1 VIARKKGTAAAI
13 CACVSLLAFNAP
25 VASAQAQ
32 SGAVFQRTGAL
43 SGGGTYILRRD
54 ASAPTASVELWYRAP
69 GAGYDNATPG
79 VSRLAIT
86 ALAASAPPHGRSL
99 AELVTRLGG
108 SLSINVYPDIA
119 MVGASVPVAQAPGV
133 LRALTHAYFEP
144 AITTDGLKAALRD
157 CAIGAA
163 EAQFEPE
170 HVLQDALFARIF
182 TAGPAHFP
190 PTPGSARDFTKIPES
205 AVKAFAARAFRRQ
218 NAFLT
223 VSGGVD
229 AGILGSLE
237 AAAGAKSAA
246 DAPIDSTLTNAPI
259 NAVQGAQ
266 IAGLGFA
273 WVGPP
278 IADAKAATA
287 MDFIADYLF
296 DADHGTLAQA
306 VRTKQA
312 DAFVN
317 GQFITLHK
325 PGVLLVTVAGGD
337 ANAAR
342 SQILAA
348 AASMTKPLDEKTF
361 AAARNAFEYHIM
373 SQTQTPAARAD
384 NFGWYAAEGNPGYAP
399 GDESGEYVKA
409 VESLDPG
416 YVAEVAR
423 KYLQNPAIVQLL
435 AGEHGTGTAI

>member
-1 VIARKKGTAAAI
+1 M
-13 CACVSLLAFNAP
+13 
-25 VASAQAQ
+25 
-32 SGAVFQRTGAL
+32 FQRTGSL

-108 SLSINVYPDIA
+108 TLSINVYPDIA
-119 MVGASVPVAQAPGV
+119 MVGASVPVAQAPTV

-144 AITTDGLKAALRD
+144 AITTDGLKTAMRD

-163 EAQFEPE
+163 ESQFEPE

-190 PTPGSARDFTKIPES
+190 PTPASARDFTKISEPV
-205 AVKAFAARAFRRQ
+205 VKAFAARAFRRQ

-223 VSGGVD
+223 VSGGIE
-229 AGILGSLE
+229 AGILSNMQ
-237 AAAGAKSAA
+237 AAGSGTPAAA
-246 DAPIDSTLTNAPI
+246 DAPLDSTLTTAPV

-296 DADHGTLAQA
+296 DGDHGTIAQA
-306 VRTKQA
+306 VRTKQS

-361 AAARNAFEYHIM
+361 DAARNAFEYHIM
-373 SQTQTPAARAD
+373 SQTQTPASRAD
-384 NFGWYAAEGNPGYAP
+384 NFGWYAAEGNAGYAP
-399 GDESGEYVKA
+399 GDQSGEYVKA

>member
-1 VIARKKGTAAAI
+1 MITRRQATAAAI
-13 CACVSLLAFNAP
+13 CTCVSLFAFNAP
-25 VASAQAQ
+25 AANAQAQ
-32 SGAVFQRTGAL
+32 NTAVFQQSGAL

-54 ASAPTASVELWYRAP
+54 ATAPTASVELWYRAP

-79 VSRLAIT
+79 ISRLAIT
-86 ALAASAPPHGRSL
+86 ALAASAPLHGRSF
-99 AELVTRLGG
+99 AETVTRLGG
-108 SLSINVYPDIA
+108 TLSINVYPDIA
-119 MVGASVPVAQAPGV
+119 MIGASVPVAEAPSV
-133 LRALTHAYFEP
+133 LRALTRAYFEP
-144 AITTDGLKAALRD
+144 DVTSDGLKAALRD

-163 EAQFEPE
+163 ESQFEPE
-170 HVLQDALFARIF
+170 RVLQDALFARVF
-182 TAGPAHFP
+182 TGGPAHFP
-190 PTPGSARDFTKIPES
+190 PVPASARDFTKIPES
-205 AVKAFAARAFRRQ
+205 AIKTFAARAFRRR

-223 VSGGVD
+223 IAGGVQS
-229 AGILGSLE
+229 GILTSVQPGS
-237 AAAGAKSAA
+237 GAQDAA
-246 DAPIDSTLTNAPI
+246 DAPIDSTLSSGQI
-259 NAVQGAQ
+259 DAVQAAK

-273 WVGPP
+273 WIGPP

-296 DADHGTLAQA
+296 DSEHGTIAHA
-306 VRTKQA
+306 IRAKQN

-325 PGVLLVTVAGGD
+325 PGVLLVTVAGGE
-337 ANAAR
+337 ANSAR

-348 AASMTKPLDEKTF
+348 AASMTKPLDQKTF
-361 AAARNAFEYHIM
+361 DAARNAFEYHIL

-384 NFGWYAAEGNPGYAP
+384 NFGWYAAEGNAGYAP
-399 GDESGEYVKA
+399 GDKSQQYAKA

-435 AGEHGTGTAI
+435 AGERGTGTAI